1 MLCFGARWINFCTGS
16 YSFFIWEIQDQIWLP
31 HSSAIGC
38 PDYVPALPPSWAPS
52 VLPQGWPSSSW
63 IPSCLCPAPS
73 QPFHL
78 FSQLICITFSIT
90 CKLVLLNSSGLTLT
104 SHWSSFLNYFHYY
117 LSLQSFFLSYLCCF
131 FFQTGF
137 GVAQPGF
144 PAVCLVGVEG
154 LRPYCILLS
163 AWVLSHF
170 SHVQLFATLWTVARQ
185 APLTIGFSRQ
195 EYWSGLPCPPPE
207 GLPDSGTESTS
218 AVSPELQANSLLTE
232 PPAKKKKK
240 KKKRQILSLCTT

>member
-1 MLCFGARWINFCTGS
+1 M
-16 YSFFIWEIQDQIWLP
+16 
-31 HSSAIGC
+31 
-38 PDYVPALPPSWAPS
+38 APS
-52 VLPQGWPSSSW
+52 VLPQGWPSSSG
-63 IPSCLCPAPS
+63 IPSCVCPAPS
-73 QPFHL
+73 QPFHP

-90 CKLVLLNSSGLTLT
+90 CKLVLLNFSVLTLT

-137 GVAQPGF
+137 GF
-144 PAVCLVGVEG
+144 PAVCLVGVGG

-170 SHVQLFATLWTVARQ
+170 SHVQLFATLRTVARQ
-185 APLTIGFSRQ
+185 APLTTGFSRQ
-195 EYWSGLPCPPPE
+195 EYWSELPRSPPE

-232 PPAKKKKK
+232 PPVQKK
-240 KKKRQILSLCTT
+240 QILSLCTT